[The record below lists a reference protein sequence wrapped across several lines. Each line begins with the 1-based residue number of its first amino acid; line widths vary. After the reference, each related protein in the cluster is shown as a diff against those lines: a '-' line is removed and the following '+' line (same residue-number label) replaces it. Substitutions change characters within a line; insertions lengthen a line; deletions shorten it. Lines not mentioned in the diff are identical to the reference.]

1 MGPARS
7 PRAAGVRSDPARPGR
22 GFSLIEILMVVAL
35 FALAAGLMGYVL
47 GSGFQGRQLRQAAQ
61 EVALALKF
69 TRGQALASG
78 QAQLFT
84 LDVHNRQWDAAGK
97 RHGQLPEPIQVEVVT
112 ARQEQVAPQ
121 VARIRFFADGSATG
135 GGVTVSRGRAQWR
148 VAVDWVT
155 GRVRMRRGEDAG

>member
-1 MGPARS
+1 MR
-7 PRAAGVRSDPARPGR
+7 RPGPSGLDAACRREPRRPRR
-22 GFSLIEILMVVAL
+22 GFSLLEILVVVGL
-35 FALAAGLMGYVL
+35 FALATGLMAFVL
-47 GSGFQGRQLRQAAQ
+47 GGGYQGRQLRQAAQ

-84 LDVHNRQWDAAGK
+84 LDVQTRQWDAAGK
-97 RHGQLPEPIQVEVVT
+97 RHGQLPDPIQVEVVT
-112 ARQEQVAPQ
+112 ARQEQVAPE
-121 VARIRFFADGSATG
+121 VARIRFFPDGSATG

-155 GRVRMRRGEDAG
+155 GRVRMLRGEAE